1 MSTPTPDDGNRA
13 PFAGQQPDQP
23 ATPWP
28 QYGQQAAPDQS
39 GSAYGQ
45 QAAPE
50 QSGSANGQ
58 QAVPA
63 AYAAP
68 PQLPS
73 RVPGVLCIVL
83 GLVLMIIVAPVV
95 FFSTAVSSITD
106 EFSNAAAGVQ
116 RLSNGGGVTLESQD
130 GYFLQV
136 VPPDT
141 ATACSLTDSGGQSYA
156 MQKQDSSGSLF
167 SAEGLRPGS
176 YTVECAGASDTATFI
191 GLPFSGDILQNSAR
205 SSLIWSTVVG
215 VAGVGVLVLGI
226 VLVVR
231 TNKRRRDIQVDIM
244 MSGIQRQ

>member
-1 MSTPTPDDGNRA
+1 MSTPAPDDGNKA

-28 QYGQQAAPDQS
+28 QYGQQAAPEQS

-45 QAAPE
+45 QAA
-50 QSGSANGQ
+50 
-58 QAVPA
+58 PA

-95 FFSTAVSSITD
+95 FFTTAVSSISD
-106 EFSNAAAGVQ
+106 EITNAAAGVQ

-141 ATACSLTDSGGQSYA
+141 ATACALTDSGGQSHA
-156 MQKQDSSGSLF
+156 MQKQDSAGSTF
-167 SAEGLRPGS
+167 AAEGLQPGS
-176 YTVECAGASDTATFI
+176 YTVECAGVSDTATFV
-191 GLPFSGDILQNSAR
+191 GVPFSGDILQNTAR

-215 VAGVGVLVLGI
+215 VAGVGVLILGI
-226 VLVVR
+226 VLVVK
-231 TNKRRRDIQVDIM
+231 TNKRRRNIQVDIM
-244 MSGIQRQ
+244 MSGVQRQ

>member
-28 QYGQQAAPDQS
+28 QYGQQAAPEQS

-45 QAAPE
+45 QAAP
-50 QSGSANGQ
+50 
-58 QAVPA
+58 A
-63 AYAAP
+63 AYPAP

-73 RVPGVLCIVL
+73 RAPGVLCIVL
-83 GLVLMIIVAPVV
+83 GLVLMIIIAPVV

-106 EFSNAAAGVQ
+106 EFSNAASGVQ

-215 VAGVGVLVLGI
+215 VTGVGVLILGI
-226 VLVVR
+226 VLVAR
-231 TNKRRRDIQVDIM
+231 ANKRRGDIQVDIM
-244 MSGIQRQ
+244 MSGVQRQ

>member
-28 QYGQQAAPDQS
+28 QYGQQAAPEQS
-39 GSAYGQ
+39 GSAY
-45 QAAPE
+45 
-50 QSGSANGQ
+50 GQ

-73 RVPGVLCIVL
+73 RAPGVLCIVL
-83 GLVLMIIVAPVV
+83 GLVLMIIIAPVV
-95 FFSTAVSSITD
+95 FFSTAVSSIAD
-106 EFSNAAAGVQ
+106 EFSDAAAGVQ

-215 VAGVGVLVLGI
+215 VTGVGVLILGI

>member
-1 MSTPTPDDGNRA
+1 MSTPTPDDGNQA
-13 PFAGQQPDQP
+13 PSAAQQPGQP

-28 QYGQQAAPDQS
+28 QYGQQAAPEQS
-39 GSAYGQ
+39 GSAY
-45 QAAPE
+45 
-50 QSGSANGQ
+50 GQ

-73 RVPGVLCIVL
+73 RAPGVLCIVL
-83 GLVLMIIVAPVV
+83 GLVLMIIIAPIV

-106 EFSNAAAGVQ
+106 EFSNAASGVQ

-215 VAGVGVLVLGI
+215 VTGVGVLILGI
-226 VLVVR
+226 VLVAR
-231 TNKRRRDIQVDIM
+231 ANKRRRDIQVDIM
-244 MSGIQRQ
+244 MSGIQHQ

>member
-1 MSTPTPDDGNRA
+1 MSTPTPDDGNQA
-13 PFAGQQPDQP
+13 PSAGQQPGQP

-28 QYGQQAAPDQS
+28 QY
-39 GSAYGQ
+39 
-45 QAAPE
+45 
-50 QSGSANGQ
+50 GQ

-83 GLVLMIIVAPVV
+83 GVVLMIVVAPVV

-116 RLSNGGGVTLESQD
+116 RLSNGGDVALESQD

-141 ATACSLTDSGGQSYA
+141 ATACSLTDSAGQSHA
-156 MQKQDSSGSLF
+156 MQKRDGTGSLF
-167 SAEGLRPGS
+167 SAEGLARGS
-176 YTVECAGASDTATFI
+176 YTIECTGVSDTATFI
-191 GLPFSGDILQNSAR
+191 GVPFSGGVLESSAR
-205 SSLIWSTVVG
+205 NSLIWSTVVG
-215 VAGVGVLVLGI
+215 VTGVGVLVLGI

-231 TNKRRRDIQVDIM
+231 ANKRRRDIQVDIM
-244 MSGIQRQ
+244 MSGVQR

>member
-1 MSTPTPDDGNRA
+1 MSTPTPDDGNQA
-13 PFAGQQPDQP
+13 PSAGQP

-28 QYGQQAAPDQS
+28 QYGQQAAPEQS

-45 QAAPE
+45 QA
-50 QSGSANGQ
+50 
-58 QAVPA
+58 VPA
-63 AYAAP
+63 AYAPP

-106 EFSNAAAGVQ
+106 EFSNAASGVQ

-176 YTVECAGASDTATFI
+176 YTVECAGAPDTATFI
-191 GLPFSGDILQNSAR
+191 GLPFSGDILQSSAR

-215 VAGVGVLVLGI
+215 VAGVGVLILGI

>member
-28 QYGQQAAPDQS
+28 QYGQQAAPEQS
-39 GSAYGQ
+39 GSAY
-45 QAAPE
+45 
-50 QSGSANGQ
+50 GQ

-73 RVPGVLCIVL
+73 RAPGVLCIVL
-83 GLVLMIIVAPVV
+83 GLVLMIIIAPIV

-106 EFSNAAAGVQ
+106 EFSNAASGVQ

-215 VAGVGVLVLGI
+215 VTGVGVLILGI
-226 VLVVR
+226 VLVAR
-231 TNKRRRDIQVDIM
+231 ANKRRRDIQVDMM
-244 MSGIQRQ
+244 MSGIQHQ

>member
-45 QAAPE
+45 QA
-50 QSGSANGQ
+50 
-58 QAVPA
+58 VPA

-73 RVPGVLCIVL
+73 RAPGVLCIVL

-106 EFSNAAAGVQ
+106 EFSNAASGVQ

-215 VAGVGVLVLGI
+215 VTGVGVLILGI

-231 TNKRRRDIQVDIM
+231 ANKQRRDIQVDIM
-244 MSGIQRQ
+244 MSGVQRQ

>member
-1 MSTPTPDDGNRA
+1 MSTPAPDDGNQA
-13 PFAGQQPDQP
+13 PSAGQPGQP

-28 QYGQQAAPDQS
+28 QYGQQAAPEQS
-39 GSAYGQ
+39 GSAY
-45 QAAPE
+45 
-50 QSGSANGQ
+50 GQ

-73 RVPGVLCIVL
+73 RAPGVLCIVL

-106 EFSNAAAGVQ
+106 EFSNAASGVQ

-215 VAGVGVLVLGI
+215 VTGVGVLILGI

-231 TNKRRRDIQVDIM
+231 ANKRRRDIQVDIM
-244 MSGIQRQ
+244 MSGVQRQ

>member
-28 QYGQQAAPDQS
+28 QYGQQAAPEQS
-39 GSAYGQ
+39 GSAY
-45 QAAPE
+45 
-50 QSGSANGQ
+50 GQ

-73 RVPGVLCIVL
+73 RAPGVLCIVL
-83 GLVLMIIVAPVV
+83 GLVLMIIIAPVV
-95 FFSTAVSSITD
+95 FFSTAVSSIAD
-106 EFSNAAAGVQ
+106 EFSDAAAGVQ

-215 VAGVGVLVLGI
+215 VAGVGVLILGI

-244 MSGIQRQ
+244 MSGIRRQ

>member
-28 QYGQQAAPDQS
+28 QYGQQAAPEQS
-39 GSAYGQ
+39 GSAY
-45 QAAPE
+45 
-50 QSGSANGQ
+50 GQ

-73 RVPGVLCIVL
+73 RAPGVLCIVL

-106 EFSNAAAGVQ
+106 EFSNAASGVQ

-191 GLPFSGDILQNSAR
+191 GLPFSGGVLESSAR

-215 VAGVGVLVLGI
+215 VTGVGVLILGI
-226 VLVVR
+226 VLVAR
-231 TNKRRRDIQVDIM
+231 ANKRRRDIQVDIM
-244 MSGIQRQ
+244 MSGVQRQ

>member
-1 MSTPTPDDGNRA
+1 MSTPAPDDGNQA
-13 PFAGQQPDQP
+13 PSAGQLGQP

-28 QYGQQAAPDQS
+28 QYGQQAAPEQS
-39 GSAYGQ
+39 GSAY
-45 QAAPE
+45 
-50 QSGSANGQ
+50 GQ

-73 RVPGVLCIVL
+73 RAPGVLCIVL

-106 EFSNAAAGVQ
+106 EFSNAASGVQ

-215 VAGVGVLVLGI
+215 VTGVGVLILGI

-231 TNKRRRDIQVDIM
+231 ANKRRRDIQVDIM
-244 MSGIQRQ
+244 MSGVQRQ

>member
-1 MSTPTPDDGNRA
+1 MSTPAPDDGNQA
-13 PFAGQQPDQP
+13 PSAGQPGQP

-28 QYGQQAAPDQS
+28 QYGQQAAPEQS
-39 GSAYGQ
+39 GSAY
-45 QAAPE
+45 
-50 QSGSANGQ
+50 GQ

-73 RVPGVLCIVL
+73 RAPGVLCIVL

-106 EFSNAAAGVQ
+106 EFSNAASGVQ

-215 VAGVGVLVLGI
+215 VTGVGVLILGI

-244 MSGIQRQ
+244 MSGVQRQ

>member
-28 QYGQQAAPDQS
+28 QYGQQAAPEQS
-39 GSAYGQ
+39 GSAY
-45 QAAPE
+45 
-50 QSGSANGQ
+50 GQ

-95 FFSTAVSSITD
+95 FFSTAVSSIAD
-106 EFSNAAAGVQ
+106 EFSNAASGVQ

-215 VAGVGVLVLGI
+215 VAGVGVLILGI

-244 MSGIQRQ
+244 MSGVQRQ

>member
-1 MSTPTPDDGNRA
+1 MSTPTPDDGNQA
-13 PFAGQQPDQP
+13 PSAGQQPGQP

-28 QYGQQAAPDQS
+28 QYGQQAAP
-39 GSAYGQ
+39 
-45 QAAPE
+45 E
-50 QSGSANGQ
+50 QSGSAHGQ

-106 EFSNAAAGVQ
+106 EFSNAASGVQ

-215 VAGVGVLVLGI
+215 VTGVGVLILGI
-226 VLVVR
+226 VLVAR
-231 TNKRRRDIQVDIM
+231 ANKRRRDIQVDIM

>member
-28 QYGQQAAPDQS
+28 QYGQQAAP
-39 GSAYGQ
+39 
-45 QAAPE
+45 E

-73 RVPGVLCIVL
+73 RAPGVLCIVL
-83 GLVLMIIVAPVV
+83 GLVLMIIIAPVV

-106 EFSNAAAGVQ
+106 EFSNAASGVQ

-215 VAGVGVLVLGI
+215 VTGVGVLILGI
-226 VLVVR
+226 VLVAR
-231 TNKRRRDIQVDIM
+231 ANKRRHDIQVDIM
-244 MSGIQRQ
+244 MSGVQRQ

>member
-45 QAAPE
+45 QA
-50 QSGSANGQ
+50 
-58 QAVPA
+58 VPA

-73 RVPGVLCIVL
+73 RAPGVLCIVL

-106 EFSNAAAGVQ
+106 EFSNAASGVQ

-215 VAGVGVLVLGI
+215 VTGVGVLILGI

-231 TNKRRRDIQVDIM
+231 ANKRRRDIQVDIM
-244 MSGIQRQ
+244 MSGVQRQ

>member
-28 QYGQQAAPDQS
+28 QYGQQAAPEQS

-45 QAAPE
+45 QAA
-50 QSGSANGQ
+50 
-58 QAVPA
+58 PA

-73 RVPGVLCIVL
+73 RAPGVLCIVL

-106 EFSNAAAGVQ
+106 EFSNAASGVQ

-215 VAGVGVLVLGI
+215 VTGVGVLILGI

-231 TNKRRRDIQVDIM
+231 ANKRRRDIQVDIM
-244 MSGIQRQ
+244 MSGVQRQ

>member
-28 QYGQQAAPDQS
+28 QYGQQAAPEQS
-39 GSAYGQ
+39 GSAY
-45 QAAPE
+45 
-50 QSGSANGQ
+50 GQ

-73 RVPGVLCIVL
+73 RAPGVLCIVL
-83 GLVLMIIVAPVV
+83 GLVLMIIIAPVV

-215 VAGVGVLVLGI
+215 VAGVGVLILGI

-244 MSGIQRQ
+244 MSGIRRQ

>member
-28 QYGQQAAPDQS
+28 QYGQQAAP
-39 GSAYGQ
+39 
-45 QAAPE
+45 E

-73 RVPGVLCIVL
+73 RAPGVLCIVL

-106 EFSNAAAGVQ
+106 EFSNAASGVQ

-215 VAGVGVLVLGI
+215 VTGVGVLILGI
-226 VLVVR
+226 VLVAR
-231 TNKRRRDIQVDIM
+231 ANKRRRDIQVDIM
-244 MSGIQRQ
+244 MSGVQRQ

>member
-1 MSTPTPDDGNRA
+1 MSTPTPDDGNQA
-13 PFAGQQPDQP
+13 PSAGQP

-28 QYGQQAAPDQS
+28 Q
-39 GSAYGQ
+39 YGQ

-73 RVPGVLCIVL
+73 RAPGVLCIVL
-83 GLVLMIIVAPVV
+83 GLVLMIIIAPIV

-106 EFSNAAAGVQ
+106 EFSNAASGVQ

-215 VAGVGVLVLGI
+215 VTGVGVLILGI
-226 VLVVR
+226 VLVAR
-231 TNKRRRDIQVDIM
+231 ANKRRRDIQVDIM
-244 MSGIQRQ
+244 MSGVQRQ

>member
-28 QYGQQAAPDQS
+28 QYGQQAAPEQS
-39 GSAYGQ
+39 GSAY
-45 QAAPE
+45 
-50 QSGSANGQ
+50 GQ

-73 RVPGVLCIVL
+73 RAPGVLCIVL

-106 EFSNAAAGVQ
+106 EFSNAASGVQ

-215 VAGVGVLVLGI
+215 VTGVGVLILGI
-226 VLVVR
+226 VLVAR
-231 TNKRRRDIQVDIM
+231 ANKRRRDIQVDIM